1 MRLQLNCRVGD
12 SMLVPVSSVKSLQ
25 TTDYQKKTPNLEE
38 HTPRLLAAEEI
49 EVLDGAC
56 KPRKITLSRYDIERN
71 ITDILKHGL
80 TTTSARGFFFIPYL
94 LQLRAHELL
103 SNMVPVKKQG
113 IPNERLALGIVFE
126 SLFGLTAGI
135 RAIDSVSRADF
146 GLLEGLPFLSSTS
159 SQYRL
164 LQSISYNNALSFQV
178 GIGKRL
184 VELGQV
190 TPGSAVNIDGH
201 NIKTYSRKAMKS
213 SYITQEGR
221 YGKAMRTFYTQD
233 QESKK
238 PLIAM
243 VTYSGTSVS
252 QITNRIAGLTRD
264 VLGRDFGMAADKEW
278 YCAQLIKELRNQLGI
293 SILTPVRQ
301 SKKRV
306 AEFEA
311 VPLDQY
317 DKTVQGNIAAL
328 FTTMN
333 GFDGPLRML
342 LKKKQDG
349 KYFALIT
356 PDENMTAE
364 IAMPTYKKRW
374 RIEDFFAEN
383 GFLGIN
389 RLPSMNLNAKQAVLS
404 LRLLAFHAMD
414 NFRNDLGPDYRK
426 KTPELIYREFVSSVH
441 GKIQLRGDVIE
452 VTIFGFEHE
461 NAAAAILSGL
471 DEKLEKANVDPRI
484 PWLGNRRIRFKFC

>member
-1 MRLQLNCRVGD
+1 V
-12 SMLVPVSSVKSLQ
+12 
-25 TTDYQKKTPNLEE
+25 
-38 HTPRLLAAEEI
+38 
-49 EVLDGAC
+49 
-56 KPRKITLSRYDIERN
+56 SRYDIERN

-80 TTTSARGFFFIPYL
+80 TTTFAGGFFFVPYL
-94 LQLRAHELL
+94 LQLHAHELL
-103 SNMVPVKKQG
+103 SNMVPVKKEG

-135 RAIDSVSRADF
+135 RAIDSISRGDF
-146 GLLEGLPFLSSTS
+146 GLLEGLPFLPSTS
-159 SQYRL
+159 SQTRL
-164 LQSISYNNALSFQV
+164 LQSIRYNNALSFQV
-178 GIGKRL
+178 GLGKRL

-201 NIKTYSRKAMKS
+201 NVKTYSRKAMKS

-221 YGKAMRTFYTQD
+221 YGKAIRTFYTQD

-243 VTYSGTSVS
+243 VTYSGTAVS

-264 VLGRDFGMAADKEW
+264 VLERDFLMAADKEW
-278 YCAQLIKELRNQLGI
+278 YCAQLIEELRNQLGV

-301 SKKRV
+301 SNKRIT
-306 AEFEA
+306 EFEA
-311 VPLDQY
+311 VPMEQY
-317 DKTVQGNIAAL
+317 DTTILGNIATL
-328 FTTMN
+328 YTTMK

-356 PDENMTAE
+356 PEEDMTAE
-364 IAMPTYKKRW
+364 IAMPTYRKRW

-383 GFLGIN
+383 GFMGID
-389 RLPSMNLNAKQAVLS
+389 RLPSMNLNAKQATLS

-414 NFRNDLGPDYRK
+414 NFRNDLGPAYRK
-426 KTPELIYREFVSSVH
+426 KTPELIYREFISGVQ
-441 GKIQLRGDVIE
+441 GKVQLRGDVIE

-461 NAAAAILSGL
+461 NAVAAILSGL
-471 DEKLEKANVDPRI
+471 DEKLEKANVNPRI
-484 PWLGNRRIRFKFC
+484 PWLGNRRIRFNFY